1 MIFCVFE
8 FFFPRTITI
17 FGQLS
22 FLRNDVTNRKAR
34 LVNMFQNGGGGGGG
48 GGRVFFFFFWG
59 GGSRY

>member
-48 GGRVFFFFFWG
+48 HDTDIFIVFGEQFL
-59 GGSRY
+59 